1 MSSGGR
7 PSFANCILAAN
18 PGPMT
23 LDGTNTWVL
32 RGPGASSSVV
42 IDPGPDEP
50 AHIAAIL
57 ESGPIELVLAT
68 HRHFDHVG
76 GLDIL
81 ADKIDAPI
89 RAIEPSVCRY
99 APVLTD
105 GEIFEAAGLRFE
117 VLATPGHT
125 SDSACF
131 LVSAADGDSADRGAI
146 CTGDTILGRGTTVV
160 AWPDGDLSGYLSSLV
175 RLGTLAGVPVLPGH
189 GPDVPDCAAI
199 ASAYL
204 AHREERLSQV
214 RAALAQ
220 GGRTPADVVAAV
232 YPDLEPELV
241 PAAERTVRATLAY
254 LDAT

>member
-32 RGPGASSSVV
+32 RGPGASGSVV

-50 AHIAAIL
+50 AHISAIVD
-57 ESGPIELVLAT
+57 SGPIELVLMT

-76 GLDIL
+76 GLDML
-81 ADKIDAPI
+81 ADKINAPVRAMEPTLCRDAPAL
-89 RAIEPSVCRY
+89 R
-99 APVLTD
+99 D
-105 GEIFEAAGLRFE
+105 GEIFAAAGLRFE

-125 SDSACF
+125 GDSACF
-131 LVSAADGDSADRGAI
+131 LVSLASSDSAEGRAI
-146 CTGDTILGRGTTVV
+146 FTGDTILGRGTTVV

-189 GPDVPDCAAI
+189 GPDVADCAAI

-204 AHREERLSQV
+204 AHREDRLGQV
-214 RAALAQ
+214 RAALAE
-220 GGRTPADVVAAV
+220 GWRTPADVVAFV

-241 PAAERTVRATLAY
+241 PAAQRTVRATLAY